1 MTQTKPRGSFAAW
14 LGLAAVALFWAI
26 PLIWTIAVALRPA
39 NVPISVGSSW
49 FGGRLTLDSII
60 AAWNAAPFRIYYL
73 NTVTVVLGI
82 LAVQIVTV
90 TLAGFVFAR
99 LPFPGRDVLFVLFL
113 LQLLVPTTAL
123 LIPNYATIRTLGA
136 FDTLT
141 AIMLPYWASAFGT
154 FLMRQTFRTV
164 PKDFDDAARLD
175 GANWWQVIW
184 HVYLPPARPA
194 LIAFALVSISSHWN
208 EFLWP
213 LVVTNSVQSR
223 TLTVGLAAFTQ
234 MGEAAAEWS
243 LLMAGMLLVIW
254 PLFVLFIIFQKQF
267 ISSFVQSGLK

>member
-1 MTQTKPRGSFAAW
+1 MTRSRRSTAGSW
-14 LGLAAVALFWAI
+14 LVLAGLALVWAV
-26 PLIWTIAVALRPA
+26 PLLWSIAVALRPT

-49 FGGRLTLDSII
+49 FGGRLTLDSIA
-60 AAWNAAPFRIYYL
+60 AAWNAAPFQTYYV
-73 NTVTVVLGI
+73 NTVAVVTGI
-82 LAVQIVTV
+82 LAVQLVTV

-99 LPFPGRDVLFVLFL
+99 LPFPGRDALFTLFL

-123 LIPNYATIRTLGA
+123 LIPNYATVRSLGA
-136 FDTLT
+136 FDKLT

-164 PKDFDDAARLD
+164 PKDFEEAARLD
-175 GANWWQVIW
+175 GAAWWQVIW

-194 LIAFALVSISSHWN
+194 LIAFGLVSVSSHWN

-223 TLTVGLAAFTQ
+223 TLTVGLATFTQ

-243 LLMAGMLLVIW
+243 LLMAGTLLVVW
-254 PLFVLFIIFQKQF
+254 PLLVLFIVFQRQF
-267 ISSFVQSGLK
+267 IASFVQSGLK

>member
-1 MTQTKPRGSFAAW
+1 
-14 LGLAAVALFWAI
+14 
-26 PLIWTIAVALRPA
+26 
-39 NVPISVGSSW
+39 
-49 FGGRLTLDSII
+49 
-60 AAWNAAPFRIYYL
+60 
-73 NTVTVVLGI
+73 
-82 LAVQIVTV
+82 
-90 TLAGFVFAR
+90 
-99 LPFPGRDVLFVLFL
+99 
-113 LQLLVPTTAL
+113 
-123 LIPNYATIRTLGA
+123 
-136 FDTLT
+136 
-141 AIMLPYWASAFGT
+141 
-154 FLMRQTFRTV
+154 MRQTFRTV
-164 PKDFDDAARLD
+164 PKDFEEAARLD

-243 LLMAGMLLVIW
+243 LLMAGTLLVIW